1 MIHSVSQPPL
11 LILLNNIF
19 YIGNK
24 EYLLIEEQYTPLDN
38 RIFHPSASCTESAQ
52 LHFLNPTFEPITLGT
67 TLNQTDSHSLKTLRH
82 TNIMMFSKATLG
94 SFAALTCVAGIA
106 SAQYTLQ
113 DTFDT
118 SNFFDSFSFFTGS
131 DPTNGFVD
139 YVGTQTA
146 NETSLA
152 GYANNAVYL
161 GVDYTTMNPSGGRA
175 SVRMTSNAA
184 YTHGLFVLDV
194 AHMPGGICGVW
205 PAFWTFGP
213 NWPSS
218 GEIDIIE
225 GVNDQST
232 NEVTLH
238 TSSGC
243 TMSNAGSAS
252 GSTLANAN
260 CNAGNGNDGCSQS
273 TASTQGYGT
282 GFNDIGGGV
291 YAMDWTSSAISIYF
305 FPRGSIPSDITSGNP
320 NPSGWGAPQAMFSG
334 PSCDIDA
341 YFMNH
346 NIVFDTTFCGDWAG
360 SVWSS
365 DATCSALASTCQD
378 YVANNPG
385 DFVDAYWLINS
396 LKVYQQS
403 GSSKRGFVPQPFL
416 A

>member
-1 MIHSVSQPPL
+1 
-11 LILLNNIF
+11 
-19 YIGNK
+19 
-24 EYLLIEEQYTPLDN
+24 
-38 RIFHPSASCTESAQ
+38 
-52 LHFLNPTFEPITLGT
+52 
-67 TLNQTDSHSLKTLRH
+67 
-82 TNIMMFSKATLG
+82 MMFSKATLP
-94 SFAALTCVAGIA
+94 SFAALACVAGIA

-118 SNFFDSFSFFTGS
+118 SNFFDAFSFFTGS
-131 DPTNGFVD
+131 DPTHGFVD
-139 YVGTQTA
+139 YAGTQNA

-161 GVDYTTMNPSGGRA
+161 GVDYTTVNPSGGRA
-175 SVRMTSNAA
+175 SVRMTSDAT
-184 YTHGLFVLDV
+184 YTHGLFIADIE
-194 AHMPGGICGVW
+194 HMPGGICGVW
-205 PAFWTFGP
+205 PAFWSFGP

-232 NEVTLH
+232 NAVTLH

-243 TMSNAGSAS
+243 TMSNAGSAG
-252 GSTLANAN
+252 GSNLANSN

-273 TASTQGYGT
+273 TASAQGYGT

-334 PSCDIDA
+334 PGCDIDS

-365 DATCSALASTCQD
+365 DATCSALANTCQD

-385 DFVDAYWLINS
+385 DFVEAYWLINS

-403 GSSKRGFVPQPFL
+403 GSSKRGFIPQPFL